1 MGRWTSR
8 AYLRTASRT
17 RALGIFLAGRS
28 SVLLATV
35 LLLFAAGPVSSQF
48 IFGQPGY
55 SAAPLTTFC
64 GVGAASC
71 PGEALELYEAVPAVV
86 TVQFT
91 AANQLCSNVQVA
103 VSLEGTPLGTSAI
116 LSPGQSMSP
125 IAAGTISSGYHS
137 VSFSPTFQ
145 AAGCNSG
152 SAFVFGTATISY
164 QPVVGAVPAPSSLS
178 LLLLGVS
185 LTAFWSFARVLGHRT
200 WRQRETG

>member
-1 MGRWTSR
+1 MGRWISR

-17 RALGIFLAGRS
+17 RALGIRLAGRS
-28 SVLLATV
+28 SMLLATV

-48 IFGQPGY
+48 PVDPPGY
-55 SAAPLTTFC
+55 SATPLHTFC
-64 GVGAASC
+64 EVGVTSC
-71 PGEALELYEAVPAVV
+71 SGEALGLYEAVPTVV

-103 VSLEGTPLGTSAI
+103 VSLDGTPLGTSAI

-125 IAAGTISSGYHS
+125 IAAGTISGYHS